1 MAQKLKGVI
10 NYGNR
15 GPKGNRGPEGE
26 KGDTGP
32 QGIQGIQ
39 GERGPQGIQGI
50 QGETGPQGPQGPQ
63 GLKGEK
69 GDTGATGPQG
79 PKGDKGDKGETG
91 AAFTYDMF
99 TPEQLAGLTGPKG
112 DKGDT
117 GPQGPKGDTGAQ
129 GPQGERGEQGIQGIQ
144 GPKGDTGEQG
154 PQGIQGVQ
162 GEKGDTGPQGPI
174 GETGPQGPKG
184 NDGSIVS
191 VSSTGT
197 ATNEV
202 KYITIDGVESKI
214 GSDVPTN
221 FVTTDTA
228 QTITGNKTFDY
239 CNLTFVAGGDSE
251 DEITLYAGNDT
262 ISTSV
267 FVNNGY
273 GEGTKLVKSGLEI
286 IYDQGADRTDCVYTL
301 PTRYSGTREI
311 LTAPTS
317 TNYEFNSNYIQINS
331 NSPYEYT
338 QLSAKPVFRAAETS
352 SSLTNSTAVRIEYHE
367 LNMSLYNVNGSLIG
381 TYQYTLPEQSGTMV
395 VATPPSS
402 TGTYVL
408 KCINGTYT

>member
-1 MAQKLKGVI
+1 MTQKLKGVI

-15 GPKGNRGPEGE
+15 GPKGDTGATGPQ
-26 KGDTGP
+26 GP

-39 GERGPQGIQGI
+39 GERGPQGLRGEQGPVG
-50 QGETGPQGPQGPQ
+50 QTGPRGLTGPQGPQGPQ
-63 GLKGEK
+63 GEV
-69 GDTGATGPQG
+69 GPQG
-79 PKGDKGDKGETG
+79 PKGDKG
-91 AAFTYDMF
+91 A
-99 TPEQLAGLTGPKG
+99 
-112 DKGDT
+112 T

-144 GPKGDTGEQG
+144 GPKGETGEQG

-239 CNLTFVAGGDSE
+239 CNLTFVAGGDSA

-267 FVNNGY
+267 FVNNGN
-273 GEGTKLVKSGLEI
+273 GEGTKLVNSGLER
-286 IYDQGADRTDCVYTL
+286 IYDHGADRTDCVYTL
-301 PTRYSGTREI
+301 PIRYNGTREI

-338 QLSAKPVFRAAETS
+338 QLSAKPVFRVAETS

-381 TYQYTLPEQSGTMV
+381 TYRYTLPEQAGTMV

>member
-1 MAQKLKGVI
+1 MAQKLIGVI

-15 GPKGNRGPEGE
+15 GPKGNRGHQGE

-32 QGIQGIQ
+32 QGIQ

-50 QGETGPQGPQGPQ
+50 QGETGPQGIQ
-63 GLKGEK
+63 
-69 GDTGATGPQG
+69 
-79 PKGDKGDKGETG
+79 GETG
-91 AAFTYDMF
+91 NGIASTTLNSDYTLTITYTDG
-99 TPEQLAGLTGPKG
+99 TST
-112 DKGDT
+112 T
-117 GPQGPKGDTGAQ
+117 TTSIRGAQ
-129 GPQGERGEQGIQGIQ
+129 GPQGIQGLQGPAGADGEQGPKGDAFTYADFTPEQLEALRGPKGEQGIQGIQ
-144 GPKGDTGEQG
+144 GPQGIQGERGPQG
-154 PQGIQGVQ
+154 PQGETGA
-162 GEKGDTGPQGPI
+162 TGPQGPI

-267 FVNNGY
+267 FVNSGN
-273 GEGTKLVKSGLEI
+273 GEGTKLVKSGLER

-301 PTRYSGTREI
+301 PIRYNGTREI

-338 QLSAKPVFRAAETS
+338 QLSAKPVFRVAETS

-381 TYQYTLPEQSGTMV
+381 TYSYTLPEQAGTMV